1 MGAAIRRVCSGPDS
15 RYTPTLPTCI
25 VKRRTLDLNG
35 CSHVGG
41 RIRAPRGQS
50 SRYNTPDPHNQRN
63 RLESR
68 GVATMPVAIQNG
80 PQMTQT
86 STLMKSR

>member
-1 MGAAIRRVCSGPDS
+1 MGADVRRVCSGPDS
-15 RYTPTLPTCI
+15 QYRPTPSTCI

-41 RIRAPRGQS
+41 RIRAPRGRS
-50 SRYNTPDPHNQRN
+50 SQYNTPGPHNRRN
-63 RLESR
+63 RLESS
-68 GVATMPVAIQNG
+68 GVATMPVAHQNG

-86 STLMKSR
+86 STQMKSR